1 MRSIERATR
10 AELRALSVPLESSAL
25 ARTALDLAVRLDS
38 EPTDRDAV
46 LLSRELRLVLG
57 DLHARHDG
65 VGGEIDAFLRGIAA
79 ADLRQPGD

>member
-1 MRSIERATR
+1 VRSIERATR
-10 AELRALSVPLESSAL
+10 AELRAMNADLASNAL
-25 ARTALDLAVRLDS
+25 ARTAVDLAQRLDC

-46 LLSRELRLVLG
+46 LLSRELRLVLT

-65 VGGEIDAFLRGIAA
+65 VGGEIDAFLAGIAA